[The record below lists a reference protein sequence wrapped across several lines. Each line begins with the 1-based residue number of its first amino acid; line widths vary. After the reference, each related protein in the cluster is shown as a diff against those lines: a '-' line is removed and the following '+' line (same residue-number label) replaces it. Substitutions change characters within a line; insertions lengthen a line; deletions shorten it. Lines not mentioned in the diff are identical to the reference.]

1 MLVQIDEVKDKLEQF
16 RHENQTWSKS
26 LDFYKQENAFLKN
39 RLSQVVDKTFGQDF
53 LAQAEHFQNQF
64 IIKDEFMDELKHEVN
79 AQRRVLEEKYIVSG
93 FSLDEQ
99 VSKKQMNL
107 REQIEFLEKDFSAL
121 RNEFIAYLGKIL

>member
-16 RHENQTWSKS
+16 HHENQTWSRS

-39 RLSQVVDKTFGQDF
+39 RLSQVVDKTFDQDF

-64 IIKDEFMDELKHEVN
+64 IIKDEFMDELKHEVIV
-79 AQRRVLEEKYIVSG
+79 QRRVLEEKYIVSG